1 MAIAHFYNQYWNS
14 LANKQINL
22 TSDVIK
28 MVLLTSAYTPN
39 KGTHRYYSDLSNE
52 LPTASGYTNGGQTIT
67 SMAVAVTNT
76 NDVQTVTING
86 SPTAGTFTLTFTD
99 NTGVAQTTTAITAGA
114 SLPTA
119 ATVQAALLALSNIGS
134 TNVAVTGSAGG
145 PFTVTF
151 QQSLGATLLPILGH
165 TDSLTGGSTPNVSI
179 VHTTPGVGT
188 IAMTG
193 ANASWPS
200 STFTAHY
207 GVLLD
212 STPGTAAT
220 DPLIGFVDFCV
231 DQSPSSG
238 TFSVTWAASGIGSV
252 TDQ

>member
-14 LANKQINL
+14 LSNKQVNL

-39 KGTHRYYSDLSNE
+39 KGTHRFYSDLTNE
-52 LPTASGYTNGGQTIT
+52 LATANGYTNGGQTIT

-86 SPTAGTFTLTFTD
+86 GPTGGTFTLAFTD
-99 NTGVAQTTTAITAGA
+99 NTGTVQTTAPITAGV

-119 ATVQAALLALSNIGS
+119 ATVQTALLALSNIGS
-134 TNVAVTGSAGG
+134 NNVAVTGSAGG

-165 TDSLTGGSTPNVSI
+165 TDSLTGGAAPNVSI
-179 VHTTPGVGT
+179 AHTTPGVGT
-188 IAMTG
+188 IAITG
-193 ANASWPS
+193 ANASWPT

-207 GVLLD
+207 GVLVD
-212 STPGTAAT
+212 TTPGTAAT

-231 DQSPSSG
+231 DQSPSNG
-238 TFSVTWAASGIGSV
+238 TLSVTWAASGIGTV